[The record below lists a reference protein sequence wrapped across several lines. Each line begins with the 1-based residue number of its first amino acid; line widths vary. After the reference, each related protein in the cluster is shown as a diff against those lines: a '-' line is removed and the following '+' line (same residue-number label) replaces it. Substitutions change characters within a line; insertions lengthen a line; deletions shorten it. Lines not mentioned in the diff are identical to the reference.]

1 MVITVQKRDFMRQI
15 RMWAVLLL
23 AAALAACGT
32 NQPASAPT
40 AVPAEP
46 TSAGV
51 AAQLPVVATFSV
63 LGDLVQNVGGDL
75 VLVTTLVGPG
85 EDAHTFEPTP
95 SDSAMLAGA
104 QVIFENGL
112 EFETWFDDLY
122 TASGSQ
128 GARVVVTKGI
138 EPLAAG
144 EEGHEEEGHEEEG
157 HEEGAAEE
165 AHGEYDPHVWHDVEH
180 VKTMVGN
187 IRDGLAAAD
196 PANAATYGENADRYL
211 AELTELD
218 AFVKQQVEQ
227 IPAENRKLVTSHDTF
242 GYFAQRYGFEIVGT
256 ALGSVSTETA
266 DPPASEIAE
275 LVTDIKA
282 AGVPAIFAE
291 NIANPGV
298 MTTIAREAGVMLAPP
313 LFTDA
318 LGEPGS
324 AGATYLEMIRSNA
337 TTIAEALRG

>member
-1 MVITVQKRDFMRQI
+1 MRHI
-15 RMWAVLLL
+15 RIW
-23 AAALAACGT
+23 AALMLATLLVACGA
-32 NQPASAPT
+32 NQPAMEPT
-40 AVPAEP
+40 AVPAGP
-46 TSAGV
+46 TNTAAGTT
-51 AAQLPVVATFSV
+51 ARLPVVATFSV
-63 LGDLVQNVGGDL
+63 LGDLVQNIGGDL
-75 VLVTTLVGPG
+75 VEVTTLVGPG
-85 EDAHTFEPTP
+85 GDAHTFEPTP
-95 SDSAMLAGA
+95 ADSAKLAGA

-122 TASGSQ
+122 AASGSQ
-128 GARVVVTKGI
+128 ATRVVVTEGI
-138 EPLAAG
+138 EPLAAA
-144 EEGHEEEGHEEEG
+144 EEQGHAEEGHEEEG

-165 AHGEYDPHVWHDVEH
+165 GAAEEEHGHGEYDPHVWHDVEH
-180 VKTMVGN
+180 AKTLVAN

-196 PANAATYGENADRYL
+196 PANTATYGENAERYL

-324 AGATYLEMIRSNA
+324 AGATYIDMIRSNA